1 MHLNILTS
9 TVVHVYGSPYSMGLA
24 QGKMLKDEINKII
37 PAFFQHVE
45 DEVENEITFLP
56 KELQEL
62 IAKYGLDGA
71 LDITYELT
79 KKYIPKYFL
88 EELQGV
94 ADGAG
99 IDYKL
104 ILRVHM
110 LPELVKVSPFSLYS
124 NVAEWLRE
132 SISYFPPGWLL
143 HAGCL
148 GKCIERS
155 IRNGSSTC
163 IRSQLSE

>member
-1 MHLNILTS
+1 
-9 TVVHVYGSPYSMGLA
+9 MGFA
-24 QGKMLKDEINKII
+24 QGKMLKDEINNII

-45 DEVENEITFLP
+45 NEVENEITFLP

-79 KKYIPKYFL
+79 KKHIPKYFL

-94 ADGAG
+94 ADGAA

-104 ILRVHM
+104 LLRVHM
-110 LPELVKVSPFSLYS
+110 LPELVKVSQPLCMYS
-124 NVAEWLRE
+124 KLAMIYL
-132 SISYFPPGWLL
+132 SSQ
-143 HAGCL
+143 AGCSML
-148 GKCIERS
+148 GAWGSALSDPSGMIQVS
-155 IRNGSSTC
+155 IIITC
-163 IRSQLSE
+163 TFTF